1 MPYTVRNTI
10 ILVVLLLI
18 VIIGTILANAN
29 SVRRLEK
36 MRKANKENSE
46 MLEGLKKANPDLE
59 NKEKVMQSIENMK
72 RKVLEN
78 SKLILKEDTPTLTYQ
93 YLVDIADNFCPDV
106 SFNFQI
112 SKSGKVKEFSFNTYT
127 ISGNADIKSLY
138 FFIFQIE
145 YQSPLY
151 TIESIKI
158 AEQSVAKADTVSF
171 TITLNAYFNKDG
183 TELKNIPFRNFKFTN
198 LRYNPFYS
206 RIHSPISD
214 EYELKFLNIYT
225 STIIG
230 LTPYKA
236 FLRDNKGRIHTLT
249 PGEKVAYGYLDHI
262 NWYKQA
268 AVFMINRIGIPEEEI
283 IYMNGDKL

>member
-1 MPYTVRNTI
+1 MPHTVRNTI
-10 ILVVLLLI
+10 VLVVLLLI
-18 VIIGTILANAN
+18 VIIGIILANAN
-29 SVRRLEK
+29 YVKRLEK
-36 MRKANKENSE
+36 LKKSNKENSE
-46 MLEGLKKANPDLE
+46 MQERLRKENPDLE
-59 NKEKVMQSIENMK
+59 NEEKVMESLDDMK
-72 RKVLEN
+72 KQVLEN

-127 ISGNADIKSLY
+127 ISGDANIKSLY
-138 FFIFQIE
+138 FFVFQIE

-171 TITLNAYFNKDG
+171 TITLNAYYNEDG
-183 TELKNIPFRNFKFTN
+183 TELQNILFRNFRFTN

-206 RIHSPISD
+206 RIHTPISD

-230 LTPYKA
+230 LSPYKA
-236 FLRDNKGRIHTLT
+236 FLRDDKGRIHTLRT
-249 PGEKVAYGYLDHI
+249 GEKVAYGYLDHI

-268 AVFMINRIGIPEEEI
+268 AVFTINRIGIPEEKI
-283 IYMNGDKL
+283 IYMNEDKL